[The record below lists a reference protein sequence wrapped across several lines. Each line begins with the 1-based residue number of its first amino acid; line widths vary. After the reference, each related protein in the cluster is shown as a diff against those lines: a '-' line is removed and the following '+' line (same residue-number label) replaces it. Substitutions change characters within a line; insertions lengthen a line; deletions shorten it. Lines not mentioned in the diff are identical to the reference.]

1 MRQFFYVYSAC
12 IAMMVIIINSRYMHS
27 RISVFRLCF
36 LFFCFII
43 FASSAFARLQS
54 EVEAFRVRPVPDSIF
69 TLMQGRSYPQGCMV
83 KRSDLRYVEVLH
95 YDAQGRVKRGELV
108 CHRSI
113 AADLVS
119 IFRELYKARY
129 PIESMRL
136 IDRYGADDERSM
148 TANNTSAFN
157 YRHIA
162 GTSRLSNHSWG
173 RAIDVNPLYNPLVAR
188 GGTVVQPRAGRRWA
202 NRSRKSPYRIVQGDL
217 LYRLFRQHGF
227 SWGGSW
233 KKRKDYQHFE
243 K

>member
-43 FASSAFARLQS
+43 FASSDFARLQS
-54 EVEAFRVRPVPDSIF
+54 EVEAFRLRPVPDSIF

-136 IDRYGADDERSM
+136 IDRY
-148 TANNTSAFN
+148 
-157 YRHIA
+157 
-162 GTSRLSNHSWG
+162 
-173 RAIDVNPLYNPLVAR
+173 
-188 GGTVVQPRAGRRWA
+188 
-202 NRSRKSPYRIVQGDL
+202 
-217 LYRLFRQHGF
+217 
-227 SWGGSW
+227 
-233 KKRKDYQHFE
+233 
-243 K
+243 